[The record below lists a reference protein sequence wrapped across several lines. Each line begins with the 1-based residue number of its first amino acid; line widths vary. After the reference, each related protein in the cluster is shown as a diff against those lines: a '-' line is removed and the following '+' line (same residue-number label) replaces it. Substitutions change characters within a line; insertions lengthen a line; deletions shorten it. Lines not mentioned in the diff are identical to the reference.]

1 MILVKEKV
9 QTEKV
14 QKNGFKKLLKRIY
27 INTIIPE
34 FQYIN
39 KKGEIV
45 KPENICISL

>member
-9 QTEKV
+9 Q
-14 QKNGFKKLLKRIY
+14 KNGFIKNINRIY
-27 INTIIPE
+27 VNTIVPK
-34 FQYIN
+34 FQFRN